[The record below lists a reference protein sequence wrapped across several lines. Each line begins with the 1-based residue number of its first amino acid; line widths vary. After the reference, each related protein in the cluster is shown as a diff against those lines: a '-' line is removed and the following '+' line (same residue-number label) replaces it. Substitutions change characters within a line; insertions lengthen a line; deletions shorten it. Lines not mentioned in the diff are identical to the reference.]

1 MKIKQTAQ
9 LRFNIIFNRFF
20 PAKRT
25 INKPISFIYLFFLDA
40 TGAIYG
46 AGVEN
51 YIEELKTIYR
61 EGMNFQMI
69 ELSLDYENQL
79 AYINEPFDNSK
90 KEITPEIDA
99 LIESQATVEL
109 CRRDFMGYAVMT
121 QDNLFH
127 LLRAWNKI
135 LHKNSLFALI
145 YLDDKDWYD
154 VLPFDTQEAMEKFVA
169 DHTQQEIAENK

>member
-1 MKIKQTAQ
+1 MQIKQTAQ
-9 LRFNIIFNRFF
+9 LEFDINFNRFF
-20 PAKRT
+20 PAKRP
-25 INKPISFIYLFFLDA
+25 INKPISFVYLFFLNGSA
-40 TGAIYG
+40 RIYRS
-46 AGVEN
+46 GVEN
-51 YIEELKTIYR
+51 FIEELKTVYR
-61 EGMNFQMI
+61 EGMNFEMI
-69 ELSLDYENQL
+69 ELSLDYENKL

-127 LLRAWNKI
+127 LLRAWNEI

-154 VLPFDTQEAMEKFVA
+154 VLPFETQETMEKFVA
-169 DHTQQEIAENK
+169 NHTEEEITENK